1 MILVLCSHVFACT
14 RLPDEKL
21 FVRDHFD
28 VIVQDRGQ
36 PVVGMEVDV
45 ELFDKSSDK
54 WNQVAT
60 AITDRVGLASFTGVP
75 KGSYFVGTHTPVKND
90 GHEIEVTNDPHKLIA
105 QRISLTWPPKKVIV
119 TTKFEGILTSFPE
132 IDVPSESL
140 RDVRLVVLE
149 AHSGRGIGTTSTDAE
164 GRFTLDGVPPGLYF
178 LEVSG
183 EGRERDD
190 TRIWGWKSEG
200 DIAIE
205 YNPFARNGSPS
216 AQLRLLMTDCGLF
229 YK

>member
-1 MILVLCSHVFACT
+1 MKSTEALVGTGVMILVLCSHVFACT

-119 TTKFEGILTSFPE
+119 TTKFEGILTSF
-132 IDVPSESL
+132 
-140 RDVRLVVLE
+140 RDRRAIRIPPRCKTCCPGSSFRSRYWYYLDRRRGQIYVGWCASRSVL
-149 AHSGRGIGTTSTDAE
+149 
-164 GRFTLDGVPPGLYF
+164 P
-178 LEVSG
+178 
-183 EGRERDD
+183 
-190 TRIWGWKSEG
+190 
-200 DIAIE
+200 
-205 YNPFARNGSPS
+205 
-216 AQLRLLMTDCGLF
+216 
-229 YK
+229 